1 MDAVIV
7 GEPKHFDEG
16 GKYVVSAPVVLGA
29 DCHEVWYQVAEGP
42 LARGAETFLA
52 AALTPAMKVGGG
64 LHLTGT
70 VSPRL
75 SASIPKIQDIFHT
88 WYPDFKKV
96 AVDVE
101 TKRVQLSPSA
111 RGVGCFFSGGVDS
124 FYTLLKHKEEITKLI
139 FVHGFDIRLDDIPLR
154 AKVSQVL
161 REVAFEFRKPL
172 IEVET
177 NVRAFSDRYVGWE
190 EYHGSALASVA
201 LLLSPHF
208 RKVYIAATT
217 SYLTLFPWGSHPL
230 LDPLWSTDDMEIVH
244 DGCEAIRIEKVAHIS
259 SCDIAL
265 KSLRP
270 CWLNPGGAYNCGQCV
285 KCIRTMTALRAVGV
299 LNRCTTFAHT
309 LDLKA
314 VAREPFKRPGG
325 RVIAEKTLVVAERL
339 GADPAL
345 VQALR
350 DRLSGRYQRGVWRL
364 ALGAQNLLRRLM
376 HRVTNRL
383 W

>member
-1 MDAVIV
+1 MDAVVV

-16 GKYVVSAPVVLGA
+16 GKYVVSTPVAIGA
-29 DCHEVWYQVAEGP
+29 DCHEVWYRVEEGP
-42 LARGAETFLA
+42 LARGTETFLA

-64 LHLTGT
+64 LHLPGS

-96 AVDVE
+96 AVGVE
-101 TKRVQLSPSA
+101 TKHVQPSSSA
-111 RGVGCFFSGGVDS
+111 REVGCFFSGGVDS
-124 FYTLLKHKEEITKLI
+124 FYTLLRHKEEITKLI
-139 FVHGFDIRLDDIPLR
+139 FVHGFDIRLDDTPLR

-177 NVRAFSDRYVGWE
+177 NVRTFSDRHVGWE

-208 RKVYIAATT
+208 RKVYIAASS
-217 SYLTLFPWGSHPL
+217 SYSSLLPWGSHPL

-265 KSLRP
+265 KSLRS
-270 CWLNPGGAYNCGQCV
+270 CWRNPGGAYNCGQCV
-285 KCIRTMTALRAVGV
+285 KCMRTMAALRAAGA
-299 LNRCTTFAHT
+299 LDRCTTFAHT

-314 VAREPFKRPGG
+314 LAREPFERPGAT
-325 RVIAEKTLVVAERL
+325 VIAEKTLLVAERL

-350 DRLSGRYQRGVWRL
+350 DRLNGRYQRGFWRL
-364 ALGAQNLLRRLM
+364 ALGAQTRLRRLV
-376 HRVTNRL
+376 HRVTNMQ